1 MRKFL
6 FGLFI
11 LGISCSLVYSQT
23 DMVGA
28 GRALSFDGVDDYVRY
43 GDVYHDVN
51 LPFTVSAWVY
61 IDPSG
66 GVSPIFC
73 TNDNPT
79 VYKGFIFF
87 VSPTVLACEFG
98 DGTGGNNPLYRRGKI
113 AQVQNTLGRWIH
125 VCAVMTAPFNI
136 QLYINGVDVGGDS
149 SGSSYLPM
157 ASSIPGDIAKSA
169 YYISNSSTYRL
180 KGMIDEVR
188 LWKRSLTQDEVRQQM
203 CVRLKGNEP
212 GLIGYWNFDETS
224 GNTVFDKSPNGFNGT
239 LMNNVQRVYSSAP
252 IGDFSTYQYSSNFT
266 GTTVSL
272 SNGKQKLDVSDISG
286 VPEGVQ
292 IYSVNSLPSQ
302 QGGLDVTQVSP
313 LYFGVFMASLDAN
326 NTFTASL
333 STDNTICSSFRRT
346 SNSIAS
352 WTTASASITGLLQ
365 QQEIIF
371 NMVGANVPKP
381 NLGPDISACDA
392 SQYFLDSHVD
402 ATKYSIKW
410 NTGATSQGITVNQS
424 GLYWVEVQGGCKNL
438 RDSINVIFN
447 ISPPSFSLGDDVSI
461 CGSTSFVL
469 DSHLDPSV
477 YKLDWSNGAHSKAIE
492 VSQSGVYWLEV
503 EGCKNKY
510 DSIRI
515 TFFSSPPAFSLG
527 EDQTV
532 CILEPLLLKPF
543 DNPAGFTFTWQD
555 GSLQSSYQVKDY
567 GVYWVRVEN
576 KCGVMTDT
584 LRLTKPELN
593 VSRVPN
599 VITPNGDS
607 FNDFFVVQD
616 DLVGQLNFQ
625 VFNRWGEAVFQSSNY
640 NNNWDGNGLANG
652 VYYAIL
658 SASCIGVYK
667 TPLTIIR

>member
-1 MRKFL
+1 MKKVL
-6 FGLFI
+6 FSLFI
-11 LGISCSLVYSQT
+11 LGVSCSLGCSQT

-28 GRALSFDGVDDYVRY
+28 GHALSFDGVDDYVRY

-79 VYKGFIFF
+79 VYRGFIFL

-157 ASSIPGDIAKSA
+157 ASSIPGDVAKSA
-169 YYISNSSTYRL
+169 YYISNSTTYRL

-188 LWKRSLTQDEVRQQM
+188 LWKRSLTQEEVRQQM

-252 IGDFSTYQYSSNFT
+252 IGDISTYQYSSSFT
-266 GTTVSL
+266 GTTVPL
-272 SNGKQKLDVSDISG
+272 SNGKQKLDVSDITG
-286 VPEGVQ
+286 TPEGVQ

-302 QGGLDVTQVSP
+302 RGGLDISQVSP

-326 NTFTASL
+326 NTFTANL
-333 STDNTICSSFRRT
+333 SSDNNICSSFKRS
-346 SNSIAS
+346 SNSIAT
-352 WTTASASITGLLQ
+352 WAPASVPIAGLLQ

-371 NMVGANVPKP
+371 NMAGANIPKP
-381 NLGPDISACDA
+381 NLGPDISVCGA

-402 ATKYSIKW
+402 ANSYSLNW
-410 NTGATSQGITVNQS
+410 STGATSQGITVNQS
-424 GLYWVEVQGGCKNL
+424 GLYWVEVQGGCKSP
-438 RDSINVIFN
+438 RDSILVSF
-447 ISPPSFSLGDDVSI
+447 FSL
-461 CGSTSFVL
+461 
-469 DSHLDPSV
+469 
-477 YKLDWSNGAHSKAIE
+477 
-492 VSQSGVYWLEV
+492 
-503 EGCKNKY
+503 
-510 DSIRI
+510 
-515 TFFSSPPAFSLG
+515 PPAFSLG
-527 EDQTV
+527 EDESV
-532 CILEPLLLKPF
+532 CILEPRLLKPF
-543 DNPAGFTFTWQD
+543 DNPSGFNFTWQD

-567 GVYWVRVEN
+567 GVYWVKVEN
-576 KCGVMTDT
+576 KCGAVTDT

-607 FNDFFVVQD
+607 LNDYFVVQD

-625 VFNRWGEAVFQSSNY
+625 VFNRWGEPVFQESNY
-640 NNNWDGNGLANG
+640 NNNWDGNGLASG